1 MSTLKTAVLS
11 CIAGSAALGG
21 LILFVPSASLSVS
34 SAEVS
39 TALRPGD
46 RDGFFERL
54 IVGGAVN
61 GKIYL
66 EVPLK
71 AAAFANATSPE
82 SRRAIWDAFFR
93 RVLREKPPEFGGS
106 GPVPYWG
113 DFSYRKVDWTSV
125 AGAVGVTVGDILRVR
140 TSSADASVRVL
151 RYAIHHEW
159 HGHSNLLLAVAQPLS
174 GFNVASADFLV
185 AAPHLPPCGSGCLPR
200 ALTRDAGTLE
210 RIRAVVSIGAKIPA
224 GRQIKEIRA
233 LEGHFTRA
241 ARQYVVYVAY
251 GADPDGS
258 LVGYWRTVVLDADLS
273 LIAVIGENEYRHIE
287 PRFVSDV
294 DGDAL
299 DEVWVGLSGY
309 EGRNAGL
316 MYWRGGVGN
325 GSFRIIENSYNG
337 L

>member
-1 MSTLKTAVLS
+1 M
-11 CIAGSAALGG
+11 
-21 LILFVPSASLSVS
+21 
-34 SAEVS
+34 
-39 TALRPGD
+39 
-46 RDGFFERL
+46 
-54 IVGGAVN
+54 VGGAAN
-61 GKIYL
+61 GKIYV

-71 AAAFANATSPE
+71 AAAFANATSAE
-82 SRRAIWDAFFR
+82 SRRAVWDAFFG

-113 DFSYRKVDWTSV
+113 EFAYRKVDWTSV
-125 AGAVGVTVGDILRVR
+125 AGAVDIKVGDVLRVR
-140 TSSADASVRVL
+140 TSSTDALVKVL
-151 RYAIHHEW
+151 RYAVHHEW
-159 HGHSNLLLAVAQPLS
+159 HGNSNLLLAVAQPLS
-174 GFNVASADFLV
+174 GFKVASADFLV
-185 AAPHLPPCGSGCLPR
+185 AARRLPPCGSGCMPR
-200 ALTRDAGTLE
+200 ARTPDAETLE
-210 RIRAVVSIGAKIPA
+210 RIRKVVSIGAKIPA
-224 GRQIKEIRA
+224 GQQIKEIRA

-241 ARQYVVYVAY
+241 TRQYVVYVDF
-251 GADPDGS
+251 GAGPDTS

-273 LIAVIGENEYRHIE
+273 LIAVIGENEYSHIE

-325 GSFRIIENSYNG
+325 GSFRIIQNAYYG